1 MEWDIIPL
9 QIFCEKGRDYESMSS
24 NIIRLPDV
32 NGNMRFYDFGTTNE
46 SFLLTAKELKTVGIK
61 NWYFMLEVKHPDFN
75 LGELDP
81 YDPNLS
87 PTEIGKII
95 IECKDNP
102 WYFFR
107 EVERVPV
114 RGVGKLKTILRRS
127 SAAAIWCFM
136 HSIDF
141 LLNTPR
147 QLQKTTWITSIIM
160 YEFLFEYQNIE
171 IPYMHIKM
179 DRCIENAEMLRD
191 YITALPDYL
200 NPWADRLKLPGIKS
214 LKYDA
219 HNVSITLLASADAPT
234 KARDKMRGMTL
245 FSCFL

>member
-1 MEWDIIPL
+1 MIGMDNMKTTSSRTG
-9 QIFCEKGRDYESMSS
+9 QIVC
-24 NIIRLPDV
+24 LPDA
-32 NGNMRFYDFGTTNE
+32 NGIKRYYDFGTKNE
-46 SFLLTAKELKTVGIK
+46 SFLLTAKELRSIGIK
-61 NWYFMLEVKHPDFN
+61 HWYFPLEIKHPEFN
-75 LGELDP
+75 LHDMDP

-87 PTEIGKII
+87 PYDIGKII
-95 IECKDNP
+95 LECKQNP

-114 RGVGKLKTILRRS
+114 RGVGKLPTILRRS
-127 SAAAIWCFM
+127 SAAVVWCFL

-147 QLQKTTWITSIIM
+147 QLQKTTWITSVIM
-160 YEFLFEYQNIE
+160 YMFLFEYQNIE

-191 YITALPDYL
+191 YIMALPPYL
-200 NPWADRLKLPGIKS
+200 NPWADRLKPPGIKS